1 VKPVFV
7 IQEELPVASE
17 ARIFPRAGAVVSLIE
32 GAVIAPV
39 AKAPVML
46 AVVLTVKPP
55 VIATPALQVR
65 RSPMVLLVRV
75 WMPEVV
81 ATEAERA
88 EALPVSLEM
97 AERSESEA
105 ETVPVVEV
113 RPVRGLAM
121 IEALRVLLA
130 SFPMADL
137 MVSVA
142 TTIPPAEVE

>member
-1 VKPVFV
+1 
-7 IQEELPVASE
+7 
-17 ARIFPRAGAVVSLIE
+17 
-32 GAVIAPV
+32 
-39 AKAPVML
+39 ML